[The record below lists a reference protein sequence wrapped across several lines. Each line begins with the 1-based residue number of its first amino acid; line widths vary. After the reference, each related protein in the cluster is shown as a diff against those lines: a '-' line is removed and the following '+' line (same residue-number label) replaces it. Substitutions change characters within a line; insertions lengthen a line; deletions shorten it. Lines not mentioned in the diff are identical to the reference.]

1 MAQSAERP
9 PEEDPQEG
17 DDLWERLEGEEPD
30 SATRQA
36 LNLAHRAV
44 GKFPELAQR
53 YRRFAGPAAVVS
65 TALTVLAGI
74 AVTRRVRRGQPP
86 EEILEEVTQEEI
98 ENAASKAGRANQL
111 RRMIWRIARRPGQRS
126 EGGSS

>member
-1 MAQSAERP
+1 MAQSAEKTP
-9 PEEDPQEG
+9 QEDPQDGE
-17 DDLWERLEGEEPD
+17 DLWERLEGEEPD

-36 LNLAHRAV
+36 LNLAHRAI

-65 TALTVLAGI
+65 TALTALAGI
-74 AVTRRVRRGQPP
+74 AVAHRVRRGQPP
-86 EEILEEVTQEEI
+86 EKILEEVTQEEI

-111 RRMIWRIARRPGQRS
+111 RRMIWRIARRPRQGP
-126 EGGSS
+126 EGGSL